1 MTNAFDATNS
11 QDMPRSLPL
20 FPLSGALLL
29 PRGQL
34 PLNIFEPR
42 YVAMIDDAL
51 RSGHRMIGMI
61 QPDLAASEAAAAPP
75 LCRVGCAGRITQFA
89 ETDDGRYVVT
99 LTGVARFALIDELA
113 STTLYRHGQVDFA
126 PFATDFRPRA
136 GEEGVDRTGVLNAL
150 RDFAEENDLQIDWDS
165 IHKAPNEAL
174 VNALS
179 MMSPFGP
186 REKQAL
192 LEADDL
198 KGRAE
203 VLVAITEV
211 ELARG
216 KNASTVL
223 Q

>member
-1 MTNAFDATNS
+1 MSLSLDL
-11 QDMPRSLPL
+11 DRMPGALPL

-42 YVAMIDDAL
+42 YLAMIDDAL
-51 RSGHRMIGMI
+51 KSHRMIGMI
-61 QPDLAASEAAAAPP
+61 QPDLAGNEAQKVPS
-75 LCRVGCAGRITQFA
+75 LCAVGCAGRITQYA
-89 ETDDGRYVVT
+89 ETDDGRYIVM
-99 LTGVARFALIDELA
+99 LTGVARFAMAEEIAAVTPYRQGRIDFSRFA
-113 STTLYRHGQVDFA
+113 SDFQ
-126 PFATDFRPRA
+126 PRV
-136 GEEGVDRTGVLNAL
+136 GEERVDRGGVLKAL
-150 RDFAEENDLQIDWDS
+150 RGFAELRNLQIDWDS
-165 IHKAPNEAL
+165 INEAPNEAL

-203 VLVAITEV
+203 VLVAITEIEV
-211 ELARG
+211 ARG
-216 KNASTVL
+216 QNAPSSL

>member
-1 MTNAFDATNS
+1 
-11 QDMPRSLPL
+11 MPPSSGPLGLDRMPSALPL

-42 YVAMIDDAL
+42 YLAMIDDAL
-51 RSGHRMIGMI
+51 KTHRMIGMI
-61 QPDLAASEAAAAPP
+61 QPEPGSNDEQKSPS
-75 LCRVGCAGRITQFA
+75 LCTIGCAGRITQYA
-89 ETDDGRYVVT
+89 ETDDGRYIVM
-99 LTGVARFALIDELA
+99 LTGVARFAMAEEIAAL
-113 STTLYRHGQVDFA
+113 TPYRQGRVDFSR
-126 PFATDFRPRA
+126 FASDFQPRV
-136 GEEGVDRTGVLNAL
+136 GEEGVDRGGVLKAL
-150 RDFAEENDLQIDWDS
+150 REFAEARNLQIDWDS
-165 IHKAPNEAL
+165 INEAPNEAL

-198 KGRAE
+198 KNRAE
-203 VLVAITEV
+203 VLVAITEIEV
-211 ELARG
+211 ARG
-216 KNASTVL
+216 QNAPSSL

>member
-1 MTNAFDATNS
+1 MTAYVSATTP
-11 QDMPRSLPL
+11 DEMPGVLPM

-42 YVAMIDDAL
+42 YLAMIDDAL
-51 RSGHRMIGMI
+51 RSHRMIGMI
-61 QPDLAASEAAAAPP
+61 QPDPEAPQERATPP
-75 LCRVGCAGRITQFA
+75 LLKIGCAGRITQFA
-89 ETDDGRYVVT
+89 ESGDGRYIIT
-99 LTGVARFALIDELA
+99 LTGVSRFALVEEVVAMTPYRQSRIDCL
-113 STTLYRHGQVDFA
+113 
-126 PFATDFRPRA
+126 PFAADFLPRA
-136 GEEGVDRTGVLNAL
+136 GEEQVDRDGVLKAL
-150 RDFAEENDLQIDWDS
+150 RDFAEENNLQIDWDS
-165 IHKAPNEAL
+165 INQAPNEAL

-192 LEADDL
+192 LEAEDL

-203 VLVAITEV
+203 VLVAITEI

-216 KNASTVL
+216 KNAPQTL